1 MYTPLIVGP
10 PYEYGAGG
18 GPTSTSYGPAVTEPE
33 GQGRPSPVPDPGPYD
48 TRVLKESLRTPLIGA
63 AVRTTQRGDP
73 SRYPP
78 APPRSSRRTP

>member
-1 MYTPLIVGP
+1 MHTPLIVGP
-10 PYEYGAGG
+10 PWYGAGG

-48 TRVLKESLRTPLIGA
+48 SDGA

-78 APPRSSRRTP
+78 APPRPSRRTP